1 MKIFCISDDQDI
13 EVGMKL
19 SGIEGITLKKQ
30 KEIENKIEEIS
41 NRKDIGILVITQNI
55 YKNVKDKIEDV
66 QKNKNL
72 PLIVKIPNK

>member
-30 KEIENKIEEIS
+30 K
-41 NRKDIGILVITQNI
+41 
-55 YKNVKDKIEDV
+55 
-66 QKNKNL
+66 
-72 PLIVKIPNK
+72 